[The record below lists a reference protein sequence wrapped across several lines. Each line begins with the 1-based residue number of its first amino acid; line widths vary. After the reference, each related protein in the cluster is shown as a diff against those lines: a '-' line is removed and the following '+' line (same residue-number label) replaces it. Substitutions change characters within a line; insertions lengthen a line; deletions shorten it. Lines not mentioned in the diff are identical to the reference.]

1 MFRLLLTRVYQEMT
15 NSKRPEP
22 LEVCW
27 RLVEGSSTRIL
38 TCSMFASD
46 SGVELRVGYVAQ
58 SPLYSQSVDDIE
70 SARGLAQNWLDALRA
85 RTNAD
90 PNSM

>member
-1 MFRLLLTRVYQEMT
+1 
-15 NSKRPEP
+15 
-22 LEVCW
+22 
-27 RLVEGSSTRIL
+27 
-38 TCSMFASD
+38 MFASD

-70 SARGLAQNWLDALRA
+70 SARGLAQKWLDALRA
-85 RTNAD
+85 HTKAG

>member
-1 MFRLLLTRVYQEMT
+1 MT
-15 NSKRPEP
+15 NSKSLEP

-85 RTNAD
+85 HTTAD